1 MILEERMGVK
11 KEIHFDNEKQILAA
25 LIEVRKSVGMTQKD
39 LSEKT
44 GIAQPDISKI
54 ERGMGNP
61 SIKTLSR
68 IADGLGMDLH
78 IEFMPRG

>member
-1 MILEERMGVK
+1 MSNMKREVV
-11 KEIHFDNEKQILAA
+11 FDSEKRILAA

-61 SIKTLSR
+61 SIKTLIR
-68 IADGLGMDLH
+68 IAEGLGMDLH
-78 IEFMPRG
+78 IEFVPHQ